1 MTEDIY
7 DAIVVGSGPNGS
19 FAAKELTGQGL
30 RVLLLEAGPDITD
43 ADFDPDRKTGPASD
57 INIWERARA
66 TLRGQAVQARAAF
79 FSERLGHFYIND
91 RKNPYTT
98 PKDAPYLWIRGRQAG
113 GRMHTFG
120 RALLRW
126 TDDDFRLRSRTGQG
140 VDWPVSYAD
149 LAPFYD
155 EVEAFLG
162 LYGQTDRVPT
172 LPDGRYAHA
181 SWLTPP
187 EQQFRADMRARC
199 PDRPVVSWRYIAP
212 EPQRRPSPL
221 RAAMATGRLTVRHD
235 AIARRVL
242 TDPQSGRATGVE
254 IIDRLSHATQT
265 CAARSVVLCASAIES
280 VRLMLNS
287 AGPAHPGG
295 IGNSSGL
302 LGRYFMDQMPCLAVG
317 SYERSRGA
325 FEDRSAPPDPFY
337 GASGGILVTRFVGR
351 DGQAAN
357 QFNYQ
362 GSIGRFPAAPGG
374 PSRTSFFGFG
384 QMMPDRDNA
393 VTLDPRR
400 RDAWGMAVPHIRC
413 VPSSQDMATLE
424 TQEETL
430 LDIARETG
438 VAFEFIGSPRG
449 LREFGRGAYPDADWL
464 SRTLF
469 RLWFRKTMIMGAA
482 IHESGGARMGRTPQV
497 SVLNDTNQCWDAPN
511 VLITDAAAFATSGVW
526 GTTLTSMAL
535 TVRACRNLAR
545 RIREGDPSDRA

>member
-1 MTEDIY
+1 MTEALF
-7 DAIVVGSGPNGS
+7 DAIVVGSGPNGC
-19 FAAKELTGQGL
+19 FAAKELTEQGL
-30 RVLLLEAGPDITD
+30 RVLLLEAGPDITPS
-43 ADFDPDRKTGPASD
+43 DFDPDRKTGPASD

-66 TLRGQAVQARAAF
+66 TLRGQSVQARAAF
-79 FSERLGHFYIND
+79 FSERLGHFYVND

-98 PKDAPYLWIRGRQAG
+98 PADAPYLWIRGRQAG

-126 TDDDFRLRSRTGQG
+126 TDDDFKLLSRTGSG
-140 VDWPVSYAD
+140 ADWPISYGD
-149 LAPFYD
+149 IAPFYD

-162 LYGQTDRVPT
+162 LYGQTDNVPT

-187 EQQFRADMRARC
+187 EEKFRADMRARW

-212 EPQRRPSPL
+212 EPERRPSPL
-221 RAAMATGRLTVRHD
+221 RAAMATGRLTVRYN

-242 TDPQSGRATGVE
+242 THPRTGRATGIE
-254 IIDRLSHATQT
+254 IVDRLTRRAAT
-265 CAARSVVLCASAIES
+265 CAASSVVLCASAIES
-280 VRLMLNS
+280 VRLLLNS
-287 AGPAHPGG
+287 ASASHPGG
-295 IGNSSGL
+295 IGNSAGL

-317 SYERSRGA
+317 SYTGSRGSFA
-325 FEDRSAPPDPFY
+325 DQSAPPDAFY
-337 GASGGILVTRFVGR
+337 GASGGILVTRFVGP

-362 GSIGRFPAAPGG
+362 GAIGRFPGTPGG

-384 QMMPDRDNA
+384 QMLPDRDNA
-393 VTLDPRR
+393 ITLEPRK

-413 VPSSQDMATLE
+413 RPSSQDLATLAE
-424 TQEETL
+424 QEETL
-430 LDIARETG
+430 LEIARETG
-438 VAFEFIGSPRG
+438 IEFEFIGSPRG
-449 LREFGRGAYPDADWL
+449 LRELGRGAYPDADWL

-482 IHESGGARMGRTPQV
+482 IHEAGGARMGDSPAT
-497 SVLNDTNQCWDAPN
+497 SVLNDMNQCWDAPN
-511 VLITDAAAFATSGVW
+511 VLVTDAAAFATSGVW

-535 TVRACRNLAR
+535 TVRACRMLA
-545 RIREGDPSDRA
+545 EQVRACRL